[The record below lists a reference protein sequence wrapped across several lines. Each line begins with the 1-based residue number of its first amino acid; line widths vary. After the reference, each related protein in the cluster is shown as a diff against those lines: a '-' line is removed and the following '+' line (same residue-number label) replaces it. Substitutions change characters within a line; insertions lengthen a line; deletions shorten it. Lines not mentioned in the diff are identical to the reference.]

1 MSNFVAELTGRTMSE
16 SNLILVFMIVA
27 FVTFRIGNH
36 FLGKTKKHSRYW
48 RPRNNVVNFQKDPR
62 KPDLTDSA
70 EQLRIVSSAPFKAR
84 RLLSKQ
90 ESLVF
95 DAVEQ
100 SLKRQESNWRVMAQV
115 SLGEILTSPDPDAYR
130 SINSKRVD
138 MLIVS
143 ETNHPIAAVEYQGGG
158 HYQGNAA
165 ARDAVKREAL
175 RRAGIGFIE
184 IDQHD
189 SPAEVDQHIGKLIMI
204 TGLKRSPG

>member
-1 MSNFVAELTGRTMSE
+1 MSD

-27 FVTFRIGNH
+27 VLTFAVGNQ
-36 FLGKTKKHSRYW
+36 FLGKSKRY
-48 RPRNNVVNFQKDPR
+48 RPRWQPQSNVVNFRKGAS

-70 EQLRIVSSAPFKAR
+70 EQLRIVSGAIFKAQ

-100 SLKRQESNWRVMAQV
+100 SLKRQDSNWRVMAQV
-115 SLGEILTSPDPDAYR
+115 SLGEILSSPDPDAYR

-138 MLIVS
+138 ILIVS

-175 RRAGIGFIE
+175 RKAGIRFLEIE
-184 IDQHD
+184 PHD
-189 SPAEVDQHIGKLIMI
+189 SPTEVDQHISRLIKIM
-204 TGLKRSPG
+204 RF

>member
-1 MSNFVAELTGRTMSE
+1 MPDSNV
-16 SNLILVFMIVA
+16 ILVFIVVA
-27 FVTFRIGNH
+27 FATFAIGNR
-36 FLGKTKKHSRYW
+36 FIGKSKRYRPRW
-48 RPRNNVVNFQKDPR
+48 RPRNNVVAFEKDAR
-62 KPDLTDSA
+62 RPDLTDSA
-70 EQLRIVSSAPFKAR
+70 EQLRIVSSATFKAQ

-100 SLKRQESNWRVMAQV
+100 SLKRQDSNWRVMAQV
-115 SLGEILTSPDPDAYR
+115 SLGEILTSPNRDAYR

-138 MLIVS
+138 ILIVS

-175 RRAGIGFIE
+175 RRAGISFVE
-184 IDQHD
+184 VEPHD
-189 SPAEVDQHIGKLIMI
+189 SPTEVDQHISRLIKI
-204 TGLKRSPG
+204 TQLKRQPS

>member
-1 MSNFVAELTGRTMSE
+1 MSNFIAELTGRTMSE
-16 SNLILVFMIVA
+16 SDLIIVFMIVA

-36 FLGKTKKHSRYW
+36 FLGKTKKHRPYW
-48 RPRNNVVNFQKDPR
+48 RPRNNIASFQKDPK

-70 EQLRIVSSAPFKAR
+70 EQLRIVSGATFKAQ

-95 DAVEQ
+95 KAVEQ
-100 SLKRQESNWRVMAQV
+100 SLKRQDSNWRVMAQV
-115 SLGEILTSPDPDAYR
+115 SLGEILTSPNPDAYR

-138 MLIVS
+138 NLIVS

-158 HYQGNAA
+158 HYQSNAA

-175 RRAGIGFIE
+175 RKAGIGFVE
-184 IDQHD
+184 VEPHD
-189 SPAEVDQHIGKLIMI
+189 SPAEVDQHISRLIKI
-204 TGLKRSPG
+204 RRLKGPSG